1 MALKQVIKKS
11 LKETKIQKETI
22 LVEHKIVQSRLKM
35 IVENF
40 SEDDK
45 FRNLSEQ
52 EQGKICVLFLME
64 MSSLNDEGLLN
75 ENFIDTLKNIFG
87 AAFWSVPEAFTEK
100 ALNSLL
106 GALGF
111 PDNSIRKFLVSFF
124 ATNPSELLKS
134 FKDCKVLTKHIVRAI
149 GETLIMNLQQS
160 KGMGGTG
167 MDIVRNALQNEL
179 QNLDFL
185 KKLEETLSSSVCQV
199 FEKYSGNAKEVLD
212 KLKPALSQATK

>member
-40 SEDDK
+40 SKDEK
-45 FRNLSEQ
+45 FKKLSEQ

-124 ATNPSELLKS
+124 ATNPAELLRA

-149 GETLIMNLQQS
+149 GETLIMNLQHS
-160 KGMGGTG
+160 KGLGGTG

-185 KKLEETLSSSVCQV
+185 KKLEETLSGSVCQV

>member
-40 SEDDK
+40 SKDEK
-45 FRNLSEQ
+45 FKKLSEQ

-185 KKLEETLSSSVCQV
+185 KKLEETLSGSVCQV

>member
-11 LKETKIQKETI
+11 LKETKIKKETI
-22 LVEHKIVQSRLKM
+22 LIENKIVQSRLNI

-40 SEDDK
+40 NKDEK
-45 FRNLSEQ
+45 FKKLSEE

-64 MSSLNDEGLLN
+64 MSSLNEEGLLN

-106 GALGF
+106 GAVGF

-124 ATNPSELLKS
+124 ATNPSELLKA

-160 KGMGGTG
+160 KGLGGTG

-179 QNLDFL
+179 QNLEFL
-185 KKLEETLSSSVCQV
+185 KKLEVALSDSVCQV